1 MRVFA
6 PTLLAIALA
15 LAACDKPAKEVTKA
29 ADPTPAPAVVAPSG
43 FEHEPNFDAA
53 GYYRPTSAA
62 QTGNLKLAQIAI
74 GAPSDFSTWEAGKR
88 EGLFG
93 PIVLQFDDV
102 TSPTVAN
109 ELGANTHTVRLRLL
123 PQSYRLYPG
132 EVNFSAV
139 DAKLGPVAFDGRF
152 DQAAFA
158 EAHKTGSSGDT
169 PVMTGRLKIGDRV
182 IEDLKFV
189 FWAGD

>member
-1 MRVFA
+1 MRVSG
-6 PTLLAIALA
+6 PTLLVAL
-15 LAACDKPAKEVTKA
+15 LVLTACEKPAKEAPKAVETVT
-29 ADPTPAPAVVAPSG
+29 APAVVAPSG
-43 FEHEPNFDAA
+43 FAHEPGFDAA
-53 GYYRPTSAA
+53 GYYRPIGDAR
-62 QTGNLKLAQIAI
+62 TGNLKLTQIAI

-88 EGLFG
+88 DGLFG

-109 ELGANTHTVRLRLL
+109 ELGAATHTVSIRVV

-132 EVNFSAV
+132 EVNFAAV
-139 DAKLGPVAFDGRF
+139 DAKLGAVAFDGRF

-158 EAHKTGSSGDT
+158 QAHKSGSSGDT
-169 PVMTGRLKIGDRV
+169 PVMTGRLKIGDRI